1 MGVSLTGAPSTDGVD
16 LLPFVDGAEGNA
28 LSGGQ
33 FSIVGEQKSAVG
45 AAVAGAIVAMD
56 VARIHTQPSLQTSA
70 SASGTRA
77 TAQRTGRPSGTGDRT
92 SQILWVAPD
101 DLVCMQEC

>member
-56 VARIHTQPSLQTSA
+56 VARILTQLPPKIRERNA
-70 SASGTRA
+70 
-77 TAQRTGRPSGTGDRT
+77 GDRT
-92 SQILWVAPD
+92 ADRAPERNGRPHIQD
-101 DLVCMQEC
+101 PLGGS